1 MQDHVRVYAA
11 YLWELC
17 TAPVLPFTYA
27 PVATQILKRLAELEK
42 DGAAVGLEGVAA
54 RARQFEEAAK
64 QFDAASAAARA
75 AFDAGKGDEALA
87 KRLNRGMKRLSRQLV
102 PLMSSA
108 IGKYGHDP
116 YGYTPQGTM
125 IPALYDIARL
135 AKLPQ
140 GEERWMLETKAVR
153 DRNRVADTLAESV
166 AIVEDAL
173 GRG

>member
-1 MQDHVRVYAA
+1 
-11 YLWELC
+11 
-17 TAPVLPFTYA
+17 
-27 PVATQILKRLAELEK
+27 
-42 DGAAVGLEGVAA
+42 
-54 RARQFEEAAK
+54 
-64 QFDAASAAARA
+64 
-75 AFDAGKGDEALA
+75 
-87 KRLNRGMKRLSRQLV
+87 MKRLSRQLV

-125 IPALYDIARL
+125 IPALYDIGRL

-173 GRG
+173 GRV